1 MSSLTSDFK
10 NNPLHGIKLND
21 IMNEL
26 TCVLEY
32 NEIEMDIV
40 CWGGRGN
47 KKIIKIPY
55 FGHLRYDRFKQNLKS
70 NDFTHSLL
78 EALSNNIEGIFHQV

>member
-47 KKIIKIPY
+47 KKII
-55 FGHLRYDRFKQNLKS
+55 
-70 NDFTHSLL
+70 
-78 EALSNNIEGIFHQV
+78 